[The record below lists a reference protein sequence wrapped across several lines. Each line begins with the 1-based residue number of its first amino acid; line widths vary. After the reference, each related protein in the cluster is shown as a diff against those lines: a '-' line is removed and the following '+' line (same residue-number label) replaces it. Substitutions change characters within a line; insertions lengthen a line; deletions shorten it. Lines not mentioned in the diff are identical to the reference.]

1 MRDGLPLPWQL
12 NDRFGS
18 SGSEVAGAPW
28 TEGGGRRVGENEMA
42 NRKTK
47 KAKTGSQRKPV
58 GPWIGPNLS
67 SARAQTRSAK
77 AHLSQ
82 GERMGR
88 ITKTLAST
96 LIPSPH
102 PCTRASGSCFPRLR
116 GRAAAARARPD
127 IERRRRRHGASSGH
141 SPESSL
147 PRGDAGRRR
156 PDLVPEGVGSC
167 GGGEGGQRG
176 RSRRPEEEQ
185 TEAGGRAQGGR
196 RGSTRRPAG
205 LRWAARLSERPEERR
220 SFADSSAARR

>member
-1 MRDGLPLPWQL
+1 MAVERSIWEL
-12 NDRFGS
+12 RI
-18 SGSEVAGAPW
+18 
-28 TEGGGRRVGENEMA
+28 GGGRSSLDRGRGTTSRRERDGEPEDEEGEDGEPTET
-42 NRKTK
+42 RGPVDWPESFQR
-47 KAKTGSQRKPV
+47 TGSNTICK
-58 GPWIGPNLS
+58 GPFE
-67 SARAQTRSAK
+67 
-77 AHLSQ
+77 Q

-88 ITKTLAST
+88 ITKTLASI

-127 IERRRRRHGASSGH
+127 IERRRRRRRRRHGASSVH

-167 GGGEGGQRG
+167 GGGEGSQRG